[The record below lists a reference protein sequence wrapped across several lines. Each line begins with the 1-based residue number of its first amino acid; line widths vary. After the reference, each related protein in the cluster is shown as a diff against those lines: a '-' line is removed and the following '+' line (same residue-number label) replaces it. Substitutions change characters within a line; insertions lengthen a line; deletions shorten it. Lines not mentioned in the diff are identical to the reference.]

1 MPLTSDAPEVTQETK
16 REDSESDRRKLRT
29 IELRPTEVEG
39 REENEVIVE
48 DAGVVRAANAMGSP
62 KVDAVAG
69 DAGSKGTPPDKVASS
84 SSSSCKGGMDS
95 GGMRS
100 LMGDFESALPE
111 FEFVYAQTPEAGGV
125 WIVDPPRAGLNNYTS
140 DVFNRNPILAKLSLG
155 SKFDFQIL
163 P

>member
-1 MPLTSDAPEVTQETK
+1 MHPTRINEGRDLGLFAAEVGQEENKQLRLAVDRMMPLTSDAPEVTQETK
-16 REDSESDRRKLRT
+16 REDSESDRKLRT

-95 GGMRS
+95 GGSPAAPAIKSGSGSGSTRGRS
-100 LMGDFESALPE
+100 
-111 FEFVYAQTPEAGGV
+111 T
-125 WIVDPPRAGLNNYTS
+125 RT
-140 DVFNRNPILAKLSLG
+140 RR
-155 SKFDFQIL
+155 
-163 P
+163 